1 MSWIMLS
8 LAIASEIVATTSLK
22 YTDGFTKLVPSVI
35 TVTGYALAFWLLSI
49 ALREIPVSTAYAV
62 WSGVGTAT
70 IAVIGIAFL
79 GEPGGALKTLGIG
92 LIIAGVVVLN
102 ITGNGS

>member
-1 MSWIMLS
+1 MLA
-8 LAIASEIVATTSLK
+8 LAISTEIIATTSLK

-35 TVTGYALAFWLLSI
+35 TFAGYASAFWLLSI

-70 IAVIGIAFL
+70 IAVIGITFL
-79 GEPGGALKTLGIG
+79 GEPGGLLKTLGIAM
-92 LIIAGVVVLN
+92 IIAGVILLHL
-102 ITGNGS
+102 GGES